1 VVKKRGPE
9 GLSRQ
14 GLLLSVTKSDEKQV
28 TVPEVDGRLNPAKFA
43 NDLVGASN
51 NSNLMSPE
59 DNCELQNR
67 INNSKDSAPLSQ

>member
-1 VVKKRGPE
+1 ME
-9 GLSRQ
+9 Q
-14 GLLLSVTKSDEKQV
+14 
-28 TVPEVDGRLNPAKFA
+28 EVDGRLNTAKFA

-67 INNSKDSAPLSQ
+67 INNSKDSAP